1 MLILKNLSLLLLIT
15 IITSANP
22 IKEAKSSLV
31 RLGIYNGDELISTGS
46 SFPISKDIFVTNFH
60 VIEDSKFSKDYKTK
74 ALVGVI
80 NGSYQTIETKL
91 LVSDEKR
98 DLAIIQII
106 GLDKRP
112 LNLLLGLEDSE
123 IRYSISDRVVYS
135 IGFPSSSDMM
145 QDGKI
150 TQNNIIPTSKRGII
164 SKFTKFVIDSNSNR
178 EIAMIETD
186 ATVNGGNSGG
196 PLIDECGRV
205 VGINEMKIISSDIDN
220 VYYAIRV
227 DELIA
232 LLDESGIDYNKES
245 GLCGEN
251 RDKYLYI
258 SIGLLALLIGLM
270 VYLWSNRKR
279 EFYLKGVVEGA
290 KSIRLESKELIIGRS
305 FSADITISNEMLSK
319 EHLAIKIS
327 GNRVIVTDLGSTNGS
342 YIDGKKIEPRES
354 VVLTK
359 GSKLILGSEE
369 VIYVLE

>member
-196 PLIDECGRV
+196 PLIDKCGRV

-270 VYLWSNRKR
+270 VYLWPNRKR

-290 KSIRLESKELIIGRS
+290 KSIRLENKELIIGRS

>member
-112 LNLLLGLEDSE
+112 LNLLSGLEDNQ
-123 IRYSISDRVVYS
+123 IRDSISDRVVYS
-135 IGFPSSSDMM
+135 IGFPGSSDMM
-145 QDGKI
+145 QEGKI
-150 TQNNIIPTSKRGII
+150 TQNNIVPTSKRGII

-186 ATVNGGNSGG
+186 ATVNEGNSGG
-196 PLIDECGRV
+196 PLINECGRV

-232 LLDESGIDYNKES
+232 LLDESGIEYNKES

-270 VYLWSNRKR
+270 VYLWLNRKR

-354 VVLTK
+354 IVLTK

-369 VIYVLE
+369 VVYVLE